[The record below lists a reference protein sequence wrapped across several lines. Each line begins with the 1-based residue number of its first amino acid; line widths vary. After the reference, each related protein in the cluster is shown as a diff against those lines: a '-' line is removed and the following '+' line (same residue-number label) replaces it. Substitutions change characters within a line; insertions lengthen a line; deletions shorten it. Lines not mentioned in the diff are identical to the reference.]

1 MEDASRR
8 MLSVDSA
15 ITVLTPPALFLGLLV
30 GLWTYK
36 CVMTVIFQE
45 KFIYMPYM
53 PPFARSEK
61 IEDYEASC
69 KPVEW
74 VEERIRSLDG
84 TKISLATGRMVEDE
98 DSPKLHAALKEPPQD
113 VKRKEVIVCYFQGNG
128 SSTPPRLPLLSR
140 VLKLL
145 HARKQPNVRYTLVAL
160 SYRGFWRSSG
170 KPTEP
175 GIQLDAQ
182 ALLNHLE
189 TAYSSKHGDDVEVI
203 LWGQSVG
210 AGVAANA
217 AATYLTQKRETGK
230 NPALS
235 VSGLIMETPFTSIK
249 SMLFALYPQKWL
261 PYQYLHPFLRNH
273 WDNETALRRLAGA
286 EVERRPPIFFLPAT
300 RDEVVPPSE
309 VERLKDACIILG
321 LEHESKAII
330 GALHTEAT
338 TRREGQEAVAK
349 FIEKVSGS

>member
-1 MEDASRR
+1 
-8 MLSVDSA
+8 MLSVDSV

-84 TKISLATGRMVEDE
+84 TKISLAVGRVTGDE
-98 DSPKLHAALKEPPQD
+98 DSSQRHAALEKATHITR
-113 VKRKEVIVCYFQGNG
+113 RKEVIVCYFQGNG
-128 SSTPPRLPLLSR
+128 SSTPPRLPLLSQ
-140 VLKLL
+140 VMKLL
-145 HARKQPNVRYTLVAL
+145 HARRQPNVQYTLVAL
-160 SYRGFWRSSG
+160 SYRGFWTSSG

-182 ALLNHLE
+182 ALLKHLE
-189 TAYSSKHGDDVEVI
+189 TTYGSKPGADIEII

-210 AGVAANA
+210 AGVAATA
-217 AATYLTQKRETGK
+217 AATYLTQQRQAGENSTL
-230 NPALS
+230 P
-235 VSGLIMETPFTSIK
+235 VTGLIMETPFTSIK

-273 WDNETALRRLAGA
+273 WNNEMALRRLAGV
-286 EVERRPPIFFLPAT
+286 EVGKRPPILFLPAT

-309 VERLKDACIILG
+309 VEKLKDACTTLG
-321 LEHESKAII
+321 LQHEMKGII

-349 FIEKVSGS
+349 FIEKASIS

>member
-1 MEDASRR
+1 
-8 MLSVDSA
+8 
-15 ITVLTPPALFLGLLV
+15 
-30 GLWTYK
+30 
-36 CVMTVIFQE
+36 MTVIFQE

-61 IEDYEASC
+61 IEDYKASC

-84 TKISLATGRMVEDE
+84 TKISLAIGRVTGDE
-98 DSPKLHAALKEPPQD
+98 GSSQRHTALEKATHITR
-113 VKRKEVIVCYFQGNG
+113 RKEVIVCYFQGNG
-128 SSTPPRLPLLSR
+128 SSTPPRLPLLSQ
-140 VLKLL
+140 VMKLL
-145 HARKQPNVRYTLVAL
+145 HARRQPDVQYTLVAL
-160 SYRGFWRSSG
+160 SYRGFWTSSG
-170 KPTEP
+170 NPTEP

-189 TAYSSKHGDDVEVI
+189 TTSGSKPGADVEVI

-210 AGVAANA
+210 AGVAATA
-217 AATYLTQKRETGK
+217 AATYLTRQLT
-230 NPALS
+230 
-235 VSGLIMETPFTSIK
+235 GLIMETPFTSIK

-273 WDNETALRRLAGA
+273 WDNEVALRRLAGV
-286 EVERRPPIFFLPAT
+286 EVGKRPPILFLPAT
-300 RDEVVPPSE
+300 RDEVVPPTE
-309 VERLKDACIILG
+309 VEKLKDACTTLG
-321 LEHESKAII
+321 LQHEMKGII

-349 FIEKVSGS
+349 FIEKASIS